1 MEIKGSILTSRL
13 EYLKGRF
20 GERSV
25 EAVLASLP
33 NGDQVVLRKSIN
45 PAGWYHFQTG
55 QRLDEAIVKV
65 VGQGN
70 AKLFEEMGASS
81 AEQSLSGV
89 QKFYLDPGNPQG
101 FMLRAPLIYH
111 VYYDKGWRDYR
122 ATGPTSGVMTT
133 YQAETYSAEDC
144 LTVIGWYKQAL
155 RMCGAMDVEIIE
167 DSCRARGGEFCRYL
181 VRWK

>member
-13 EYLKGRF
+13 EYVKQRF
-20 GERSV
+20 GEKSV
-25 EAVLASLP
+25 EAVLNSLP
-33 NGDQVVLRKSIN
+33 KGDQMALRKPIN

-55 QRLDEAIVKV
+55 QRLDEAIVQV
-65 VGQGN
+65 IGRGD

-81 AEQSLSGV
+81 AEQSLSGI
-89 QKFYLDPGNPQG
+89 QKFYLDPGNPQN

-122 ATGPTSGVMTT
+122 ATGVTSGVMTT

-155 RMCGAMDVEIIE
+155 RMCGAKDVEMVE
-167 DSCRARGGEFCRYL
+167 DSCRAKGGEFCRYL
-181 VRWK
+181 VSWK